1 MVLILSA
8 TASVAWAQQPAGP
21 AVSKIDK
28 GDTAWM
34 LTASAL
40 VLLMTAPGLAL
51 FYGGMVRQKNAL
63 ATLMQSFIIMAI
75 ISLQW
80 VLWGY
85 SLAFGP
91 GQGGIIGGL
100 GWVRG
105 AGVGGEAVDNLS
117 QTIPP
122 PGFMLL

>member
-34 LTASAL
+34 LTSSAL

-63 ATLMQSFIIMAI
+63 ATLMQSFIILAV
-75 ISLQW
+75 ISIQRSEEHTSELQSRLHL
-80 VLWGY
+80 VCR
-85 SLAFGP
+85 P
-91 GQGGIIGGL
+91 
-100 GWVRG
+100 
-105 AGVGGEAVDNLS
+105 
-117 QTIPP
+117 
-122 PGFMLL
+122 LLEKKKENG